1 VISDFA
7 RHFGRSPDKLGPNEL
22 RTYQAYLLQECKLTP
37 GTVVNRVAALRF
49 FFVKTLKR
57 HQFREFLPYPR
68 DRRRLPT
75 VLSREEVSRL
85 INATGTLFRRTLL
98 VTLYATGMRRSELAR
113 LKVSDI
119 DSQRMIIRVVEGKGG
134 KDRDLP
140 LSPTLLETL
149 REYWRWR
156 KPRLYLFPI
165 RNRQQKLDQSISDK
179 TVWIACSEAARRAG
193 IRKRVTPH
201 TLRHSWATHLL
212 EAGTDLRTIQVLLGH
227 GDLETTAQYL
237 HLSQRHLQ
245 AVTNPPDPNAQGSTG
260 TTAVNFASA
269 TRGTVGTW
277 APTATTVKHREKH
290 ITWAAFGQVI
300 AAEGVYEG
308 NPGSLELERTVIN
321 SASTLGSWAGITAS
335 NNQIGANVYNAAAF
349 VSPLLSSTNTP
360 RFLLLGGQKFT
371 FTPPGAL
378 SKVVYYNNAP

>member
-1 VISDFA
+1 VTRLRKMMLEELQRRNYSAITTRNYLRVVSDFA
-7 RHFGRSPDKLGPNEL
+7 KYFGKSADKLGPNEL
-22 RTYQAYLLQECKLTP
+22 RTYQAYLLTECKLTA

-75 VLSREEVSRL
+75 VLSREEVARL
-85 INATGTLFRRTLL
+85 IDAAGTLFRRTLL
-98 VTLYATGMRRSELAR
+98 MTLYATGMRRSELAR

-156 KPRLYLFPI
+156 KPRLYLFPT
-165 RNRQQKLDQSISDK
+165 RTRQHRLDQPISDK

-245 AVTNPPDPNAQGSTG
+245 AVTNPL
-260 TTAVNFASA
+260 
-269 TRGTVGTW
+269 
-277 APTATTVKHREKH
+277 
-290 ITWAAFGQVI
+290 
-300 AAEGVYEG
+300 EG
-308 NPGSLELERTVIN
+308 L
-321 SASTLGSWAGITAS
+321 A
-335 NNQIGANVYNAAAF
+335 
-349 VSPLLSSTNTP
+349 LSSTENIS
-360 RFLLLGGQKFT
+360 RSFKR
-371 FTPPGAL
+371 
-378 SKVVYYNNAP
+378 KNEK